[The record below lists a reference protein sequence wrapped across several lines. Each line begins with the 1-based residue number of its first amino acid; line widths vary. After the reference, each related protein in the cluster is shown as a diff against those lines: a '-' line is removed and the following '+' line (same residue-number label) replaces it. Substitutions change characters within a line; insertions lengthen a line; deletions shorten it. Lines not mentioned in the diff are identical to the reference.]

1 MAYGLENTQFMKQGS
16 GQEQITTLVS
26 ILFSLIV
33 FWMIYI
39 FFLILKNAFHLTL
52 HSNFILQLY
61 SLD

>member
-39 FFLILKNAFHLTL
+39 FFNFKKCISPDSAF
-52 HSNFILQLY
+52 
-61 SLD
+61 